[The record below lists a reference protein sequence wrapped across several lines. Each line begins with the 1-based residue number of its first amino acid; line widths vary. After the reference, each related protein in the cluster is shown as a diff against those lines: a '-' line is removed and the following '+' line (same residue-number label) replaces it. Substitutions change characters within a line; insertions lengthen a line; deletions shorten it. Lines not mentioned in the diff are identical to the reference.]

1 MLYLKKFNDQDYL
14 KEFEFFKSI
23 KSENGFENPY
33 FSYTL
38 KRFKNEALKER
49 KNSEKG
55 INLKEGY
62 VPDTYFFLYKDE
74 EIIGLFKF
82 RHYLNDYLKNHSG
95 HVGYIIAPSF
105 RNKGYGKE
113 GLKLLIGYIKRNK
126 LCKEDELYFEC
137 FDYNIASINTILAN
151 NGYIHHYDNGYV
163 YLRIPLNDNIKISS
177 IPLSEFNKNDEPFLK
192 CENISLKFKNED
204 KAIICYFHEV
214 IEKLEKENIIS
225 FYTKI
230 SGENSLYIYQ
240 FKDNKNIFIIKGLVG
255 EPLIGG
261 FLHLLINNG
270 LKNILFIGGAGS
282 LISSSVG
289 DLFLVIGAI
298 RDEGFSFFYEPPSR
312 IIYSNKNILKIIEEE
327 LKNKNISYKKGLSWS
342 IDAMYQETKE
352 RVKRRK
358 EEGAITVEMEQA
370 GLIALTKF
378 FNINYG
384 AILYFGDD
392 LSKEKHEWRN
402 WQKGRVNSRY
412 NLVFLAKE
420 IIEKF

>member
-1 MLYLKKFNDQDYL
+1 MLYLKKFNDIDYL
-14 KEFEFFKSI
+14 KEYEFLKSL

-33 FSYTL
+33 FSYSL
-38 KRFKNEALKER
+38 EDFKNKALKER
-49 KNSEKG
+49 KDSEEG
-55 INLKEGY
+55 INLKESY
-62 VPDTYFFLYKDE
+62 VPDTYFFLCKDK

-82 RHYLNDYLKNHSG
+82 RHYLNEYLKNHSG
-95 HVGYIIAPSF
+95 HVGYIIAPNF

-113 GLKLLIGYIKRNK
+113 GLRLLIEYIKENK
-126 LCKEDELYFEC
+126 LNKENELYFEC
-137 FDYNIASINTILAN
+137 YEYNLASINTILRN
-151 NGYIHHYDNGYV
+151 NGYIHHYDNGCV
-163 YLRIPLNDNIKISS
+163 YLRIPLSNDKKYSS
-177 IPLSEFNKNDEPFLK
+177 IPLIEFNKNDEPFLK
-192 CENISLKFKNED
+192 CENINLKFNEND
-204 KAIICYFHEV
+204 KVIICYFHEV
-214 IEKLEKENIIS
+214 IDKLEKENVIS
-225 FYTKI
+225 FYSKI

-240 FKDNKNIFIIKGLVG
+240 FIDNKNIFIIKGLVG

-261 FLHLLINNG
+261 FIHLLIKNG

-282 LISSSVG
+282 LIPSNVG
-289 DLFLVIGAI
+289 ELVLVSGAI
-298 RDEGFSFFYEPPSR
+298 RDEGFSYFYEPPSR
-312 IIYSNKNILKIIEEE
+312 IIYSNKNILNIIEKE
-327 LKNKNISYKKGLSWS
+327 LNSKMFLIKKVYHWS
-342 IDAMYQETKE
+342 IDSMYQETKE

-378 FNINYG
+378 FNVNYG

-420 IIEKF
+420 IVEKF